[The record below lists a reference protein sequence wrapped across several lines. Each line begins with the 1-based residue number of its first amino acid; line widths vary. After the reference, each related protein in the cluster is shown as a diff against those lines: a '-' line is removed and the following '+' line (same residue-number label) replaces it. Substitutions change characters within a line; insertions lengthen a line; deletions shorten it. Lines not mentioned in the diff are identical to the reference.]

1 MASVPA
7 EHADLVGA
15 PHFAHLVTVNRDGS
29 PQSSPIW
36 IRPGRVSDDGA
47 VESIFFV
54 TGLRYR
60 KTLNMQ
66 REPRVALSIHGAD
79 NPYRMLEIVGRAS
92 FEPRTSWDELD
103 AISNQY
109 MGRDYPFKGDDP
121 AGWHVT
127 VEIDRVTLPS
137 DGYDEQPPFVDPPP
151 AQSDLLSPP
160 HFAHV
165 ATVSSTGQPRSSV
178 VWHRRPAGGGENDL
192 EFWTSAQTLKTRH
205 LRNNPA
211 IAVSIHDEVDP
222 YRYTELRGR
231 ASVAEV
237 DGRRMADELTRL
249 YWKLDAFP
257 MDVGSTG
264 NVAIRVETTHR
275 VG

>member
-7 EHADLVGA
+7 EFADLCGA

-36 IRPGRVSDDGA
+36 IRAERVSAAGA

-60 KTLNMQ
+60 KALNLQ
-66 REPRVALSIHGAD
+66 REPRVALSIHD
-79 NPYRMLEIVGRAS
+79 RNQPYRMLEIVGTAS
-92 FEPRTSWDELD
+92 LAPRSSWDELD
-103 AISNQY
+103 TISNQY
-109 MGRDYPFKGDDP
+109 LGTDYPYKGDDP
-121 AGWHVT
+121 AGWLVT
-127 VEIDRVTLPS
+127 VQIDRVTLPN
-137 DGYDEQPPFVDPPP
+137 DGPAPPVVDPP
-151 AQSDLLSPP
+151 AAGSDLLSPP
-160 HFAHV
+160 HFAHI
-165 ATVSSTGQPRSSV
+165 ATVSSAGQPRSSV
-178 VWHRRPAGGGENDL
+178 VWHRRPEAGGEHDI
-192 EFWTSAQTLKTRH
+192 EFWTSAETLKTRH

-231 ASVAEV
+231 AHITPIE
-237 DGRRMADELTRL
+237 GRQMADELTRL

-257 MDVGSTG
+257 MDVDPTGS
-264 NVAIRVETTHR
+264 VAIRVETTHR

>member
-15 PHFAHLVTVNRDGS
+15 PHFAHLATVNRDGS

-36 IRPGRVSDDGA
+36 IRPERISADGA

-79 NPYRMLEIVGRAS
+79 QPYRMLEIVGTAS
-92 FEPRTSWDELD
+92 LAPRTSWDELD
-103 AISNQY
+103 TISNQY
-109 MGRDYPFKGDDP
+109 LGTDYPYKGDDP
-121 AGWHVT
+121 AGWLVT
-127 VEIDRVTLPS
+127 VEIDRVTLPN
-137 DGYDEQPPFVDPPP
+137 DGPAPPGVDPP
-151 AQSDLLSPP
+151 AAGSDLLSPP
-160 HFAHV
+160 HFAHI
-165 ATVSSTGQPRSSV
+165 ATVSSAGQPRSSV
-178 VWHRRPAGGGENDL
+178 VWHRRAEGGGEDDI
-192 EFWTSAQTLKTRH
+192 EFWTSAETLKTRH
-205 LRNNPA
+205 LRSNPA

-231 ASVAEV
+231 ASITAI
-237 DGRRMADELTRL
+237 DGRQMADELTRL

-257 MDVGSTG
+257 MDVDPTGS
-264 NVAIRVETTHR
+264 VAIRVVTTHR

>member
-36 IRPGRVSDDGA
+36 IRPDRVNANGDM
-47 VESIFFV
+47 ESIFFV

-79 NPYRMLEIVGRAS
+79 QPYRMLEIVGTAS
-92 FEPRTSWDELD
+92 LAPRTSWDELD

-109 MGRDYPFKGDDP
+109 LGTDYPYKGDDP
-121 AGWHVT
+121 AGWLVS
-127 VEIDRVTLPS
+127 VEIERVTLPN
-137 DGYDEQPPFVDPPP
+137 DGEQPPSVDPP
-151 AQSDLLSPP
+151 AAGSDLLSPP

-178 VWHRRPAGGGENDL
+178 VWHRRPEGGGEHDI
-192 EFWTSAQTLKTRH
+192 EFWTSAETLKTRH

-222 YRYTELRGR
+222 YRYTELRGQAR
-231 ASVAEV
+231 ITEI
-237 DGRRMADELTRL
+237 DGRQMADELTRL

-257 MDVGSTG
+257 MDVAPTGS
-264 NVAIRVETTHR
+264 VAIRVETTHR

>member
-15 PHFAHLVTVNRDGS
+15 PHFAHLVTVNKDGS

-36 IRPGRVSDDGA
+36 IRPGRVGADGD

-60 KTLNMQ
+60 KSLNMQ

-79 NPYRMLEIVGRAS
+79 NPYRMLEIVGTAS

-121 AGWHVT
+121 SGWHVT
-127 VEIDRVTLPS
+127 VEIERVTLPN
-137 DGYDEQPPFVDPPP
+137 GGPQPLSADPPETG
-151 AQSDLLSPP
+151 SDLLSPP

-165 ATVSSTGQPRSSV
+165 ATVSSSGQPRSSV
-178 VWHRRPAGGGENDL
+178 VWHRRPADGGENDI
-192 EFWTSAQTLKTRH
+192 EFWTSAGALKTRH
-205 LRNNPA
+205 LRNNSA
-211 IAVSIHDEVDP
+211 IAVSIHDETDP
-222 YRYTELRGR
+222 YRYTEIRGQ
-231 ASVAEV
+231 AQITQV
-237 DGRRMADELTRL
+237 DGRQMADELTRL
-249 YWKLDAFP
+249 YWKLDEFP
-257 MDVGSTG
+257 MDVSEMDS
-264 NVAIRVETTHR
+264 VAIRVETTHR

>member
-15 PHFAHLVTVNRDGS
+15 PNFAHLVTVNRDGS

-36 IRPGRVSDDGA
+36 IRPDRVSADGA
-47 VESIFFV
+47 VDSIFFV

-79 NPYRMLEIVGRAS
+79 DPYRMLEIVGTAS

-127 VEIDRVTLPS
+127 VEIDRVTLPNGAIS
-137 DGYDEQPPFVDPPP
+137 PRRSTRPPQTPTC
-151 AQSDLLSPP
+151 S
-160 HFAHV
+160 AHP
-165 ATVSSTGQPRSSV
+165 TSRT
-178 VWHRRPAGGGENDL
+178 WRP
-192 EFWTSAQTLKTRH
+192 
-205 LRNNPA
+205 
-211 IAVSIHDEVDP
+211 
-222 YRYTELRGR
+222 
-231 ASVAEV
+231 
-237 DGRRMADELTRL
+237 
-249 YWKLDAFP
+249 
-257 MDVGSTG
+257 
-264 NVAIRVETTHR
+264 
-275 VG
+275 

>member
-36 IRPGRVSDDGA
+36 IRPERVNANGD

-60 KTLNMQ
+60 KTINMQ

-79 NPYRMLEIVGRAS
+79 QPYRMLEIVGTAS
-92 FEPRTSWDELD
+92 LAPRTSWNELD

-109 MGRDYPFKGDDP
+109 LGTDYPYKGDDP
-121 AGWHVT
+121 AGWLVS
-127 VEIDRVTLPS
+127 VEIERVTLPN
-137 DGYDEQPPFVDPPP
+137 DGEQPPSVDAP
-151 AQSDLLSPP
+151 AAGSDLLSPP

-178 VWHRRPAGGGENDL
+178 VWHRRPEGGGENDI

-211 IAVSIHDEVDP
+211 VAVSIHDEVDP

-231 ASVAEV
+231 ASIAEV

>member
-36 IRPGRVSDDGA
+36 IRPDRVSADGA

-79 NPYRMLEIVGRAS
+79 QPYRMLELVGTAS
-92 FEPRTSWDELD
+92 MEARTSWDELD
-103 AISNQY
+103 AISNTY
-109 MGRDYPFKGDDP
+109 LGSDYPYKGDDP
-121 AGWHVT
+121 AGWLVT
-127 VEIDRVTLPS
+127 VEIDRVTLPN
-137 DGYDEQPPFVDPPP
+137 DGEQPPSVDMP
-151 AQSDLLSPP
+151 ATGSDLLSPP

-178 VWHRRPAGGGENDL
+178 VWHRRPEGGGEHDI
-192 EFWTSAQTLKTRH
+192 EFWTSAGTLKTRH

-231 ASVAEV
+231 ASIAEI
-237 DGRRMADELTRL
+237 DGQQMADELTRL

>member
-36 IRPGRVSDDGA
+36 IRPERVNANGD

-66 REPRVALSIHGAD
+66 REPRVALSIHGTD
-79 NPYRMLEIVGRAS
+79 QPYRMLEIVGTAS
-92 FEPRTSWDELD
+92 LAPRTSWDELD

-109 MGRDYPFKGDDP
+109 LGTDYPYKGDDP
-121 AGWHVT
+121 AGWLVS
-127 VEIDRVTLPS
+127 VEIERVTLPN
-137 DGYDEQPPFVDPPP
+137 DGEQPPSVDSP
-151 AQSDLLSPP
+151 AAGSDLLSPP

-178 VWHRRPAGGGENDL
+178 VWHRRPEGGGENDI

-211 IAVSIHDEVDP
+211 VAVSIHDEVDP

-231 ASVAEV
+231 ASIAEV

>member
-36 IRPGRVSDDGA
+36 IRPARVSADGA

-79 NPYRMLEIVGRAS
+79 QPYRMLEIVGTAS
-92 FEPRTSWDELD
+92 LEPRTSWDELD
-103 AISNQY
+103 AISNTY
-109 MGRDYPFKGDDP
+109 LGTDYPYKGDDP

-127 VEIDRVTLPS
+127 VEIERVTLPN
-137 DGYDEQPPFVDPPP
+137 DGPQPAPVDPP
-151 AQSDLLSPP
+151 AAGSDLLMPP
-160 HFAHV
+160 HFAHI

-178 VWHRRPAGGGENDL
+178 VWHRRPAGGAEHDI
-192 EFWTSAQTLKTRH
+192 EFWTSADTLKTRH

-222 YRYTELRGR
+222 YRYTELRGQ
-231 ASVAEV
+231 AQITPV
-237 DGRRMADELTRL
+237 DGRQMADELTRL
-249 YWKLDAFP
+249 YWKLDKFP
-257 MDVGSTG
+257 MDVSEM
-264 NVAIRVETTHR
+264 NSVAIRVETTHR

>member
-36 IRPGRVSDDGA
+36 IRPERVADNGA

-60 KTLNMQ
+60 KALNMQ

-79 NPYRMLEIVGRAS
+79 QPYRMLEIVGTAS
-92 FEPRTSWDELD
+92 MEPRTSWDALD
-103 AISNQY
+103 ALSNQY

-127 VEIDRVTLPS
+127 VEIDRVTLPN
-137 DGYDEQPPFVDPPP
+137 DGPQPPSVDPP
-151 AQSDLLSPP
+151 ASGSDLLSPP

-178 VWHRRPAGGGENDL
+178 VWHRRPAGGGENDI
-192 EFWTSAQTLKTRH
+192 EFWTSAETLKTRH

-222 YRYTELRGR
+222 YRYTELRGQ
-231 ASVAEV
+231 AQITPI
-237 DGRRMADELTRL
+237 DGRRMADELTQL
-249 YWKLDAFP
+249 YWKLDEFP
-257 MDVGSTG
+257 MDVSEM
-264 NVAIRVETTHR
+264 NSVAIRVETTHR

>member
-36 IRPGRVSDDGA
+36 IRPDRVSADGA
-47 VESIFFV
+47 VESVFFV

-60 KTLNMQ
+60 KALNMQ

-79 NPYRMLEIVGRAS
+79 DPYRMLEIVGTAS
-92 FEPRTSWDELD
+92 MEPRASWDELD

-137 DGYDEQPPFVDPPP
+137 GGEQPPSVDPPESG
-151 AQSDLLSPP
+151 SDLLSPP

-178 VWHRRPAGGGENDL
+178 VWHRRAAGSGEHDI
-192 EFWTSAQTLKTRH
+192 EFWTSAETLKTRH

-211 IAVSIHDEVDP
+211 VAVSIHDEADP

-231 ASVAEV
+231 AAITPI
-237 DGRRMADELTRL
+237 DGRQMADELTSL
-249 YWKLDAFP
+249 YWKLDRFP
-257 MDVGSTG
+257 MDISEM
-264 NVAIRVETTHR
+264 NSVAIRVETTHR